1 MTRRASPVNPGSDDL
16 SILCSIILLGALG
29 QTLNVMTLGGPE
41 KEDTIFCLF
50 RHSPLKRPEQIQAML
65 FGLS

>member
-1 MTRRASPVNPGSDDL
+1 MTRRASPVNPGSDDQADG
-16 SILCSIILLGALG
+16 SYTFTSRRIESAYRE
-29 QTLNVMTLGGPE
+29 TLGGPE